1 MSPTKSNPANPRTQR
16 KENNYVRFSMHA
28 SKQSREMDYRGISVR
43 PFHTSSKQLCR
54 AKQYRLTNARASSLL
69 LANGTSPRFSG
80 KRLMLT
86 L

>member
-1 MSPTKSNPANPRTQR
+1 MSPMKFNPTNPRTQR
-16 KENNYVRFSMHA
+16 KKNNYVRISMHA

-54 AKQYRLTNARASSLL
+54 AKQSRLTDARAPRLL
-69 LANGTSPRFSG
+69 LANGTPSCLPG
-80 KRLMLT
+80 QRLMLT